1 MRPFFASSG
10 GMPVGSLTIGNVGNN
25 KSLLMSGMQDQVV
38 QAIRLVQKCDQPGS
52 YEGQGMPMPD
62 QDRVGKLEARVKA
75 LEEQLGKAKAG
86 DAKPGETKAAGGEA
100 KAK

>member
-1 MRPFFASSG
+1 
-10 GMPVGSLTIGNVGNN
+10 
-25 KSLLMSGMQDQVV
+25 
-38 QAIRLVQKCDQPGS
+38 
-52 YEGQGMPMPD
+52 MPMPD